1 MDSILNTIK
10 KMLGIEEDDIG
21 FDVDVIPHINSVFFD
36 LNQLGVGPDDCFY
49 IDDAGATWDDF
60 VQTKNVEAVKSYM
73 YLRVKL
79 LFDPPANSSTI
90 ESYNKQI
97 EKMEWR
103 LNVAV
108 DPKTE

>member
-1 MDSILNTIK
+1 MDSILDTIK
-10 KMLGIEEDDIG
+10 KMLNIEEDDTE
-21 FDVDVIPHINSVFFD
+21 FDIDIIAHINSVFFD
-36 LNQLGVGPDDCFY
+36 LNQLGVGPDECFY
-49 IDDAGATWDDF
+49 IEDTGASWDDF

>member
-10 KMLGIEEDDIG
+10 KMLNIEEDDTE
-21 FDVDVIPHINSVFFD
+21 FDIDVIAHINGVFFD
-36 LNQLGVGPDDCFY
+36 LNQLGVGPDECFY
-49 IDDAGATWDDF
+49 IEDASASWDDF

-79 LFDPPANSSTI
+79 LFDPPANSSTV
-90 ESYNKQI
+90 EAYNKSI

-108 DPKTE
+108 DTKTE